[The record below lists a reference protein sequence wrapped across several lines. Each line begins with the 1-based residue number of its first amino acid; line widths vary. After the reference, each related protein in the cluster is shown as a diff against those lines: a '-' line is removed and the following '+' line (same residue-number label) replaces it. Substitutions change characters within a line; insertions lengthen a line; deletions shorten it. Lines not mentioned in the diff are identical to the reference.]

1 MSFNPLSLD
10 PFGLF
15 SSGDSSV
22 NFPPPPSFVT
32 DPNYQNEQNF
42 LQPYGQGLL
51 TGNNIPSFYQS
62 IATANSPEFQAA
74 LGLSNRDIATTAA
87 ETAARNGTGRGG
99 QLPQVTAQAV
109 GDNSA
114 QLRYQDYLNS
124 NAGKQFLMQQGTT
137 ISQGVR
143 SAGQAQGEDQ
153 NNFNLNEYND
163 TVGQMQYNQSRQDA
177 ASAASGKAIGT
188 IAGAAIGSMG
198 GPAGAIYG
206 AQLGSSLAS
215 GGNPGT
221 PNASGIANLFNPSPS
236 SSSSNP
242 TADSAG
248 LSSLGAITPSST
260 TSLTSDDLMKYFNLN

>member
-188 IAGAAIGSMG
+188 VLGGAAGFALG
-198 GPAGAIYG
+198 GPMGAVTG
-206 AQLGSSLAS
+206 AQLGSSIAS
-215 GGNPGT
+215 GNPGT

-236 SSSSNP
+236 SSTP
-242 TADSAG
+242 AADSAG
-248 LSSLGAITPSST
+248 VSSLGAITPSSMS
-260 TSLTSDDLMKYFNLN
+260 SLSSDDLMKYFNLN